1 MVFMAIKLKPLKI
14 IPRNSRD
21 LKKQYISCAPYQPS
35 CNNAVRSRLREQEM
49 TSLELLITMKG
60 DQAIP

>member
-1 MVFMAIKLKPLKI
+1 MDFRAIKLKPLKRI
-14 IPRNSRD
+14 LMNSRD

-35 CNNAVRSRLREQEM
+35 CNNTAQSRLREQEM
-49 TSLELLITMKG
+49 TSLELLIMMKG